1 MSIHLN
7 GGVLRNGTRIYNQ
20 STVEAFYTR
29 QDGLPYNNRRALGWD
44 TLPISANP
52 PCGHLF
58 SLNSFGHTGY
68 TGTMIW
74 ADRDK

>member
-1 MSIHLN
+1 
-7 GGVLRNGTRIYNQ
+7 
-20 STVEAFYTR
+20 
-29 QDGLPYNNRRALGWD
+29 
-44 TLPISANP
+44 LPISANP

-74 ADRDK
+74 ADRDKDLVVVLLTNRVHPTANNLDIGMARANIVDEIVKGYMNK